1 MASEREFSQSVR
13 EALLRDEQLVRLL
26 GGTNVFEGYEAEASE
41 PHINICESHSHIDWA
56 GEVRDQDAIVTLQ
69 VWSHSGQKSSTHKL
83 IDAAERALS
92 RAGLLKPGSRILL
105 QKNFAGARKL
115 PDNGEYHGILRYRV
129 SNNAFAA

>member
-13 EALLRDEQLVRLL
+13 EALLHDEQLVRLL
-26 GGTNVFEGYEAEASE
+26 GGSNVFEGYETETNT
-41 PHINICESHSHIDWA
+41 PHINVCGSVSEGDWVA
-56 GEVRDQDAIVTLQ
+56 SNVEHEAIVTLQ
-69 VWSHSGQKSSTHKL
+69 VWSRSGQKSSAQQL
-83 IDAAERALS
+83 IGAAEQALA

-129 SNNAFAA
+129 SNSATAA